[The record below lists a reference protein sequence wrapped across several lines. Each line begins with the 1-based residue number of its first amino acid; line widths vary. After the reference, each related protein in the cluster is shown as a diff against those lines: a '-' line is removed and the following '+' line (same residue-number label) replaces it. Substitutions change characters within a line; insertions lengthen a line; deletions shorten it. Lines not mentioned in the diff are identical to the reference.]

1 MPCSHSRVTVFIAAV
16 AIAIL
21 AGTPAF
27 AREVQLAG
35 IRLGDH
41 AVNLLDIYGQPDGI
55 ALGAGE
61 ELAAAQAPAAAAGA
75 GPDMFGPPGGG
86 LPGDLGGLMGDL
98 LGPMPGM
105 GGGAAMAGPPGAD
118 IAALPEGGPGGF
130 PGEGGAGAAP
140 GGGGAAAGGAVAAAP
155 FPTWA
160 LPVWVTLRSHEVEWI
175 YRKDAVVIGFVLD
188 RDGFVRVIAV
198 AAEECGYAR
207 TALWQPH
214 RYIKLGDSF
223 KRVIYRYGY
232 PDEQIGFSWSSPGSA
247 SIGGGSV
254 TVTFGQVSRTYS
266 RDMMLRYTE
275 DNNVS
280 FTLHNMVVTRIHI
293 WE

>member
-1 MPCSHSRVTVFIAAV
+1 M
-16 AIAIL
+16 
-21 AGTPAF
+21 
-27 AREVQLAG
+27 
-35 IRLGDH
+35 
-41 AVNLLDIYGQPDGI
+41 
-55 ALGAGE
+55 
-61 ELAAAQAPAAAAGA
+61 
-75 GPDMFGPPGGG
+75 
-86 LPGDLGGLMGDL
+86 
-98 LGPMPGM
+98 
-105 GGGAAMAGPPGAD
+105 
-118 IAALPEGGPGGF
+118 
-130 PGEGGAGAAP
+130 
-140 GGGGAAAGGAVAAAP
+140 
-155 FPTWA
+155 WA
-160 LPVWVTLRSHEVEWI
+160 LPVWVTLRSREVEWI
-175 YRKDAVVIGFVLD
+175 YRKDAVVTGFVLD

-207 TALWQPH
+207 TALWRPH

-247 SIGGGSV
+247 SIGGGNISV
-254 TVTFGQVSRTYS
+254 SFGQVSRTYS